1 MFAATRRPRI
11 HRLTTIYLTAVAF
24 GCTLL
29 IASLVL
35 GGKDAHG
42 IDHTPDVELAWAPVM
57 SLRFWVFFLAFGGGA
72 GYALTRMGTGEIGSA
87 LGAAGTG
94 WATGT
99 LAVLLIRQV
108 TRNSVSSQVDA
119 KELIGSTGT
128 LLLPAGPGRPG
139 KVRLDIK
146 GHSEDF
152 VATLVDDG
160 LELATGAQ
168 VLVVAEGE
176 QGTLLV
182 AKAEM

>member
-1 MFAATRRPRI
+1 M
-11 HRLTTIYLTAVAF
+11 TTIRGLVIPIYLAAVAF

-42 IDHTPDVELAWAPVM
+42 IDHTPDVEMAWAPVM

-108 TRNSVSSQVDA
+108 TRDSVSSQVDA

-128 LLLPAGPGRPG
+128 LMLPAGPGRPG

-176 QGTLLV
+176 QGSLLV